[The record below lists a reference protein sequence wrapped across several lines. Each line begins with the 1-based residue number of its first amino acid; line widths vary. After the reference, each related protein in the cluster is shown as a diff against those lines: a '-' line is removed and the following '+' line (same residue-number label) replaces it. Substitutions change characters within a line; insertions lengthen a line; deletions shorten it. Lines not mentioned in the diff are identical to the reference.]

1 MIIAWS
7 EAFDVGIPEIDNQ
20 HRELIETFNRLV
32 DTLHSKEG
40 QVLPLVIM
48 NELTG
53 KVKVHADYEEKL
65 MRSSGHPGTDAHAEE
80 HRGFIRDIEDLSQR
94 MLTTGKPELLHGSL
108 KILGQRLVDHTL
120 AGTDRDLVAHL
131 KARRQPRPSPVA
143 R

>member
-20 HRELIETFNRLV
+20 HRDLIETFNRLV
-32 DTLHSKEG
+32 DTLHSEEG

-65 MRSSGHPGTDAHAEE
+65 MRTSGHPETDLHAEE
-80 HRGFIRDIEDLSQR
+80 HRSFIRDIEDLSQR
-94 MLTTGKPELLHGSL
+94 MLTAGKPELQHGSL

-131 KARRQPRPSPVA
+131 KARRPPRS
-143 R
+143 

>member
-32 DTLHSKEG
+32 DTLHSEEG
-40 QVLPLVIM
+40 QVVPLVIM

-53 KVKVHADYEEKL
+53 KVKVHADYEERL
-65 MRSSGHPGTDAHAEE
+65 MRTSGHPEADAHAEE

-94 MLTTGKPELLHGSL
+94 MLTTGKPELQHGSL

-131 KARRQPRPSPVA
+131 MAHRRPRP
-143 R
+143 

>member
-20 HRELIETFNRLV
+20 HRDLIETFNRLV
-32 DTLHSKEG
+32 DTLHSEEG

-53 KVKVHADYEEKL
+53 KVKLHADYEEKL
-65 MRSSGHPGTDAHAEE
+65 MRTGGHPETDLHAEE
-80 HRGFIRDIEDLSQR
+80 HRSFIRDIEDLSQR
-94 MLTTGKPELLHGSL
+94 MLTAGKPELQHGSL

-131 KARRQPRPSPVA
+131 KARRHPRS
-143 R
+143 